1 MTRVAISFEHV
12 PIDAVK
18 PTRDRWEFYFSNY
31 LFNPA
36 LFSKDMD
43 KQQRVFDTLAGDIGV
58 QSRMAPALLE
68 ALEPKVKPLRRWIGL
83 QKVGGVAALVRGELA
98 AGMYDKIVL
107 FGVHQNTLNELREV
121 LREFLPIVL
130 YAGTPDNK
138 RGAVVKKF
146 RDDPRCRVLC
156 CQTTA
161 AGTAVDL
168 TCAAEIGVVE
178 ADWSLANNVQAVLR
192 VWFKQQSRPVRCRFF
207 GLTGTVEEQIQ
218 RMFMNRTRATL
229 VSEFAA
235 SEDRTQKIVDPFED

>member
-1 MTRVAISFEHV
+1 VTRSPISFEHV
-12 PIDAVK
+12 AVPAVK

-43 KQQRVFDTLAGDIGV
+43 RQQRVFDTLAGDIGV
-58 QSRMAPALLE
+58 RSPLAPKLLE

-83 QKVGGVAALVRGELA
+83 QKVGSVAPLVRGELA
-98 AGMYDKIVL
+98 AGLYDKIVL

-130 YAGTPDNK
+130 YAGTPVAK

-156 CQTTA
+156 CQITA

-168 TCAAEIGVVE
+168 SCAAEIGVVE
-178 ADWSLANNVQAVLR
+178 ADWSLPNNVQAVLR
-192 VWFKQQSRPVRCRFF
+192 VWFKQQTRAVRVRFF
-207 GLTGTVEEQIQ
+207 GLAGTVEEQIQ
-218 RMFMNRTRATL
+218 RMYMSRTRAAL
-229 VSEFAA
+229 VSEFDAVEGRA
-235 SEDRTQKIVDPFED
+235 EKIIDPFSD